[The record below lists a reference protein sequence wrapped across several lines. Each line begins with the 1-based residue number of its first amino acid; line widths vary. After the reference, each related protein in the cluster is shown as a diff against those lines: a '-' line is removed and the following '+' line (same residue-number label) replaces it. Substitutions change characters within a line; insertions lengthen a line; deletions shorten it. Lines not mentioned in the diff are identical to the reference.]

1 VVVGRIFFH
10 FSFVGVRGR
19 VRFVFEVSTV
29 HTESGQSLF
38 YIQRYRGRD
47 EKVRGWGLQLC
58 FDLFILYKMEC
69 LKDAVREP
77 RASQVKDSEKLL
89 VASVTIVVG
98 GSDVDPNLLSKM
110 EVSITKEC
118 VAGLC
123 ALERGHIILHLHMQ
137 MVVKFHISNLKMLN
151 KILSKS
157 DLVRCSKEST
167 R

>member
-1 VVVGRIFFH
+1 
-10 FSFVGVRGR
+10 
-19 VRFVFEVSTV
+19 
-29 HTESGQSLF
+29 
-38 YIQRYRGRD
+38 
-47 EKVRGWGLQLC
+47 
-58 FDLFILYKMEC
+58 MEC

-137 MVVKFHISNLKMLN
+137 MVVKFHISSLKMLN
-151 KILSKS
+151 KVFKEWLGWDDPKKLGMLCTTSSYKTLAYIHL
-157 DLVRCSKEST
+157 LVWLAT
-167 R
+167 I